1 MVEKI
6 PSWIEKLL
14 LPKLSE
20 ITGEIKAINARIDSL
35 EKTFNER
42 FISLRNEMLT
52 RFEAVDKKIESLR
65 NEMNSLRNEML
76 ARFEMVNNK
85 FDSLEKTIP
94 MMEKLKELEIR
105 IARLEKEKQIT

>member
-35 EKTFNER
+35 ENR
-42 FISLRNEMLT
+42 I
-52 RFEAVDKKIESLR
+52 
-65 NEMNSLRNEML
+65 
-76 ARFEMVNNK
+76 
-85 FDSLEKTIP
+85 DSLEKT
-94 MMEKLKELEIR
+94 MNTR
-105 IARLEKEKQIT
+105 IDSSRKKS

>member
-20 ITGEIKAINARIDSL
+20 IIGEIKAINARIDSL
-35 EKTFNER
+35 DKRIDSLEKTFNER
-42 FISLRNEMLT
+42 LISLRNEMLV
-52 RFEAVDKKIESLR
+52 RFEAVDKRIESLR
-65 NEMNSLRNEML
+65 SEM
-76 ARFEMVNNK
+76 FTK

-105 IARLEKEKQIT
+105 IARLEKEKQVV